1 MMIFTRADEFLA
13 ARDSRQRCRKLASHP
28 RMLYVSLL

>member
-1 MMIFTRADEFLA
+1 MMIFTQADEFLA
-13 ARDSRQRCRKLASHP
+13 ARDGRQRCRKLASHP